1 MESVVLRPAGLPDA
15 TMLAQIQRD
24 AELAAFSHIFP
35 PDRYPYPFE
44 AVVTEWDQA
53 LADAQAQV
61 ITAESAGRIIG
72 VVATNPGH
80 LRSLYVSPPHWG
92 TGIARLLHD
101 TAIDTENNTGQWQ
114 LWVLKNNNRARRF
127 YERQGW
133 HADGRTKPL
142 DYPPHP
148 TLLGYQL
155 TVTDRA
161 ST

>member
-1 MESVVLRPAGLPDA
+1 MSRPIESVVLRAAGPPDA
-15 TMLAQIQRD
+15 TALARIQRD

-44 AVVTEWDQA
+44 AVVAEWDQA
-53 LADAQAQV
+53 RTDARI

-72 VVATNPGH
+72 VVAANPGH

-92 TGIARLLHD
+92 TGIAQLLHD
-101 TAIDTENNTGQWQ
+101 NAIDAETNTDQWQ
-114 LWVLKNNNRARRF
+114 LWVLKDNNRARRF

-155 TVTDRA
+155 TV